1 MNRFGVLVPASLAVA
16 LTLTLMAQDT
26 RPTTAP
32 VPGAP
37 SPAVPSGT
45 GEYRIDSVHSSNYFC
60 IRHLNV
66 ANFYGRFNE
75 VTGTFI
81 LDDAEP
87 ARCAFDVTIRA
98 ASLDTNHPERDK
110 HLKSA
115 EFFDVEQYPEIRF
128 RSTRVRREEHGQLA
142 VLGDLTLR
150 GVTRPVTATVTLTG
164 AGPGMRGEPR
174 AGFEATLAIKRSEF
188 GMTALVGPLGDEVR
202 ITVSVEGIRETPAAP
217 AR

>member
-1 MNRFGVLVPASLAVA
+1 MDRFGLLLAASLAASVTFA
-16 LTLTLMAQDT
+16 LMAQDT

-32 VPGAP
+32 TPGTP
-37 SPAVPSGT
+37 SPAAPSFT
-45 GEYRIDSVHSSNYFC
+45 GEYRIDPVHSSNYFC

-75 VTGTFI
+75 LAGTFT
-81 LDDAEP
+81 LDDADP
-87 ARCAFDVTIRA
+87 ARCTFDVTIRA

-115 EFFDVEQYPEIRF
+115 EFFDVEQYPDIRF
-128 RSTRVRREEHGQLA
+128 RSTSVRRPEPGQLA
-142 VLGDLTLR
+142 VTGDLSLR

-174 AGFEATLAIKRSEF
+174 AGFEATLTIKRSEF

-202 ITVSVEGIRETPAAP
+202 ITVSVEGIRETSTAP